1 MRIAVDVMGGDHG
14 CTVVI
19 DGVKQALEADK
30 SIAAL
35 YLVGNEAEI
44 NSARE
49 RAQLRDRRIQIVH
62 ASEVLTMDDKPVEG
76 IRRKKDS
83 SMVRAIEL
91 VREGKA
97 DAVISPGNTG
107 ALVAGSMKLRR
118 LDGVKRPAIAAR
130 MPSLTQDF
138 VLLDAGANDVCEP
151 LHLAQFA
158 VMGSIY
164 AKELL
169 GITNPRVGILSNGS
183 EETKGNDLTREA
195 ARLCQ
200 QLELN
205 FIGYV
210 EGFDLFN
217 DAVDVAVTDGFTGNI
232 VLKTA
237 ESLGYAIKNLLKSEL
252 TASPIRK
259 LGAMLAKGGL
269 LKLKQRMDPEVYGG
283 AVLLGLNGTV
293 IKAHGSSRER
303 SIANAIRVATEEIS
317 HGVNQIVSQQIAR
330 ANERLAASETSVSPT
345 VTA

>member
-14 CTVVI
+14 CDVVLE
-19 DGVKQALEADK
+19 GVRQALAADL
-30 SIAAL
+30 SIRTVF
-35 YLVGNEAEI
+35 LVGNEPEI
-44 NSARE
+44 
-49 RAQLRDRRIQIVH
+49 RAACGRLRFHDSRAQIVH
-62 ASEVLTMDDKPVEG
+62 ASEVLTMDDNPLEG

-91 VREGKA
+91 VYDEKA

-130 MPSLTQDF
+130 MPSRTGDF

-164 AKELL
+164 AREVMGVAK
-169 GITNPRVGILSNGS
+169 PRVGILSNGS
-183 EETKGNDLTREA
+183 EETKGNDLAREA
-195 ARLCQ
+195 ARLTA
-200 QLELN
+200 QLDLN

-210 EGFDLFN
+210 EGFDLFE
-217 DAVDVAVTDGFTGNI
+217 DAVDVVVTDGFTGNV

-237 ESLGYAIKNLLKSEL
+237 ESLGRTIIHLLKSEL

-259 LGAMLAKGGL
+259 LGAGLAQGAL
-269 LKLKQRMDPEVYGG
+269 RSLRHRLDPDVYGG
-283 AVLLGLNGTV
+283 AVLLGLNGIV
-293 IKAHGSSRER
+293 VKAHGSSRER
-303 SIANAIRVATEEIS
+303 AIMNAIRVATEEIS
-317 HGVNQIVSQQIAR
+317 HEVNQNISQQIKR
-330 ANERLAASETSVSPT
+330 ANESLAAAD
-345 VTA
+345 TAATPVPA